1 MRFIIRHLALK
12 PSLNLS
18 AQEWQNLIGPSP
30 SVENLLKRLV
40 QKRSQQ
46 RIRDQFESIFG
57 VRVEI

>member
-12 PSLNLS
+12 PYLNLS

-46 RIRDQFESIFG
+46 RISKQFESVFG
-57 VRVEI
+57 ARVEI